1 MTEYSSYL
9 VDDDRTMRLLE
20 QHLDLVIEANKT
32 TNITRI
38 TSRDEARVLH
48 IEDSLSGLPEFEHA
62 PDGLYADMGSG
73 AGFPGIPL
81 SIVTHRNTVL
91 IESVGKKATLLE
103 MFAQGLGLSDS
114 VSVYSGRVEDLAR
127 EHAGEFA
134 VITAR
139 ALSQLPSL
147 LELAAPLLQIG
158 GQLICYKA
166 HIEQDEFDHA
176 CSLQEKLGL
185 ACVSDRSFTL
195 SDDETF
201 RRIVVFEKIS
211 EPTISLP
218 RRNGMAQKRPY

>member
-1 MTEYSSYL
+1 MAEYSSYSI
-9 VDDDRTMRLLE
+9 DDDRTISLLE

-48 IEDSLSGLPEFEHA
+48 IEDSLSGLPEFEQA
-62 PDGLYADMGSG
+62 PDGLYGDMGSG

-81 SIVTHRNTVL
+81 SIVTHRDTVL
-91 IESVGKKATLLE
+91 IESVGKKAALLE
-103 MFAQGLGLSDS
+103 TFVQKLGLSDS
-114 VSVYSGRVEDLAR
+114 VSVYAGRVEDLAR

-134 VITAR
+134 VVTAR
-139 ALSQLPSL
+139 ALSQLASL

-158 GQLICYKA
+158 GHLICYKA
-166 HIEQDEFDHA
+166 HIEQDELDHA
-176 CSLQEKLGL
+176 RLLHEKLGL
-185 ACVSDRSFTL
+185 ACISDRTFTL

-201 RRIVVFEKIS
+201 RRIVVFKKIS
-211 EPTISLP
+211 EPTVSLP